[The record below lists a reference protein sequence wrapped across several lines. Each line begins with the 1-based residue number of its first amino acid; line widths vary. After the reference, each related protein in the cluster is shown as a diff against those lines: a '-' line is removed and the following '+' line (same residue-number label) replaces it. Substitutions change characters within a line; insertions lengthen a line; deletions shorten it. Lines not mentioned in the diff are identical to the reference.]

1 MPGKGG
7 GGIAEDGTTLK
18 AGTSRWRQRL
28 APRRVIPV
36 FEWLPGYNRRTFAAD
51 LGAGLTVG
59 AVLIPQ
65 GMAYALVAG
74 LPPVVGLYASVFP
87 ILVYTLFGRSR
98 QLALGPVAIVSLLTA
113 AGLETRAGG
122 DAALYVSL
130 AASLALMV
138 GILMVAMGV
147 ARLGF
152 VAQFLSEP
160 VLSGFT
166 SAAAVIIAGT
176 QLRNILGVD
185 LIRSEYTLD
194 LLVDAGRRLDEVH
207 LLTLALGAAAFALL
221 MLLRRWRPAVPW
233 ALLVVIGA
241 TAAVSLFGLEDQGV
255 KIVGEVPKNLPS
267 PQLPSLSSE
276 RVESLFSLSLAIT
289 LVAMVESLAMAQYF
303 AARRRYR
310 IRPGQ
315 EFIALGAAN
324 ITAGIF
330 RGYPVAGSFS
340 RTAVN
345 AASGALTPV
354 SGLITA
360 GVIALTLVVAAP
372 VFRPLPK
379 AALAAVVFMAAT
391 SLFDV
396 AEARRLWR
404 VKRSDFYLLL
414 LAFSATLLLG
424 IEKGILVAV
433 VASLA
438 VMLQKTSRPH
448 VAVLGRLPGTPV
460 FRNVER
466 SPAAVTSPG
475 ILVVRV
481 DAPLYFAN
489 AEYLKEKLE
498 GVAADRDDL
507 QVLVFDMSSVN
518 DIDSSADRA
527 LHELADEFTSRG
539 IDLYLASVKGLVRD
553 VMRRSGLYEH
563 LGADRFFLSTDEAV
577 RAAETRLMAAAIPLE
592 EPPTEIV
599 LEEIVVTSSPP
610 RRDKQS
616 DDEAV

>member
-1 MPGKGG
+1 VV
-7 GGIAEDGTTLK
+7 GIALDDTTLRP
-18 AGTSRWRQRL
+18 GSPRWRRRL
-28 APRRVIPV
+28 SPRRVFPA
-36 FEWLPGYNRRTFAAD
+36 FEWLPGYGRRTFAAD
-51 LGAGLTVG
+51 LAAGLTVG

-87 ILVYTLFGRSR
+87 ILIYTVFGRSR

-113 AGLETRAGG
+113 SGLESLAGG
-122 DAALYVSL
+122 DADLYVSL

-138 GILMVAMGV
+138 GILMVAMGA

-152 VAQFLSEP
+152 VAQFLSQP

-185 LIRSEYTLD
+185 LARSEYTLD
-194 LLVDAGRRLDEVH
+194 IVMDAGRRLDEVH
-207 LLTLALGAAAFALL
+207 LLTLALGTGAFALL
-221 MLLRRWRPAVPW
+221 VLLRRWRPTVPW
-233 ALLVVIGA
+233 ALLVVIAA
-241 TAAVSLFGLEDQGV
+241 TAAVTLFGLEARGV
-255 KIVGEVPKNLPS
+255 QVVGEVPKNLPA
-267 PQLPSLSSE
+267 PQMPSLAAD
-276 RVESLFSLSLAIT
+276 RVESLFTLALAIT

-315 EFIALGAAN
+315 EFVALGAAN
-324 ITAGIF
+324 VTAGIF
-330 RGYPVAGSFS
+330 QGYPVAGSFS

-345 AASGALTPV
+345 AASGALTPI
-354 SGLITA
+354 SGVVTA
-360 GVIALTLVVAAP
+360 AVIALTLAVAAP

-396 AEARRLWR
+396 SEARRLWR

-414 LAFSATLLLG
+414 LAFSATLVLG
-424 IEKGILVAV
+424 IEKGIAVAV
-433 VASLA
+433 AASLI
-438 VMLQKTSRPH
+438 VILQKTSRPH
-448 VAVLGRLPGTPV
+448 VAVLGRLPGTHL

-475 ILVVRV
+475 VLVVRV

-498 GVAADRDDL
+498 RVAAERDEDL

-527 LHELADEFTSRG
+527 LHELADDFAAQG

-577 RAAETRLMAAAIPLE
+577 RAAETRLMAGAIELE
-592 EPPTEIV
+592 TPPEVIV
-599 LEEIVVTSSPP
+599 IEE
-610 RRDKQS
+610 KL
-616 DDEAV
+616 

>member
-1 MPGKGG
+1 M
-7 GGIAEDGTTLK
+7 GGIAEDDTTLRPGK
-18 AGTSRWRQRL
+18 PRWRRRL
-28 APRRVIPV
+28 SARRVFPV
-36 FEWLPGYNRRTFAAD
+36 FEWLPGYGRRTFVAD

-87 ILVYTLFGRSR
+87 ILVYTVFGRSR

-113 AGLETRAGG
+113 SGLGSLAGG
-122 DAALYVSL
+122 DADLYISL

-138 GILMVAMGV
+138 GILMVAMGA

-152 VAQFLSEP
+152 VAQFLSQP

-166 SAAAVIIAGT
+166 SAAAIIIAGT

-185 LIRSEYTLD
+185 LVRSEYTLD
-194 LLVDAGRRLDEVH
+194 IVVDAGRRLGEVH
-207 LLTLALGAAAFALL
+207 LLTLALGTGAFALL
-221 MLLRRWRPAVPW
+221 MLLRRWRPAIPW
-233 ALLVVIGA
+233 ALVVVIGA
-241 TAAVSLFGLEDQGV
+241 TAAVTLFGLEDRGV
-255 KIVGEVPKNLPS
+255 QVVGEVPKNLPS
-267 PQLPSLSSE
+267 PQMPSLSGE
-276 RVESLFSLSLAIT
+276 RVESLFPLSLAIT

-303 AARRRYR
+303 ASRRRYR

-315 EFIALGAAN
+315 EFVALGAAN
-324 ITAGIF
+324 VTAGIF
-330 RGYPVAGSFS
+330 QGYPVAGSFS

-354 SGLITA
+354 SGVITA
-360 GVIALTLVVAAP
+360 ALIALTLVVAAP

-414 LAFSATLLLG
+414 LAFSATLILG
-424 IEKGILVAV
+424 IEKGIAVAV
-433 VASLA
+433 AASL
-438 VMLQKTSRPH
+438 VVILQKTSRPH
-448 VAVLGRLPGTPV
+448 VAVLGRLPGTHV

-498 GVAADRDDL
+498 RVAADREEDL

-527 LHELADEFTSRG
+527 LHELADDFESQG

-563 LGADRFFLSTDEAV
+563 LGADRFFLTSDEAV
-577 RAAETRLMAAAIPLE
+577 RAAETRLMATAIPLE
-592 EPPTEIV
+592 TAPEVIV
-599 LEEIVVTSSPP
+599 IEE
-610 RRDKQS
+610 KL
-616 DDEAV
+616 

>member
-1 MPGKGG
+1 VHARKGG

-18 AGTSRWRQRL
+18 SATTRWRRRL
-28 APRRVIPV
+28 SARRVFPV
-36 FEWLPGYNRRTFAAD
+36 FEWLPGYGRRTFAAD

-87 ILVYTLFGRSR
+87 IIVYTVFGRSR

-113 AGLETRAGG
+113 SGLESLARG
-122 DAALYVSL
+122 DTDLYISL
-130 AASLALMV
+130 AATLALMV
-138 GILMVAMGV
+138 GILMVAMGA

-152 VAQFLSEP
+152 VAQFLSQP

-166 SAAAVIIAGT
+166 SAAAIIIAGT

-185 LIRSEYTLD
+185 LVRSEYTFD
-194 LLVDAGRRLDEVH
+194 ILVDVGRRLDEVH
-207 LLTLALGAAAFALL
+207 LLTLALGTGAFALL
-221 MLLRRWRPAVPW
+221 MLLRRWRPAIPW

-241 TAAVSLFGLEDQGV
+241 TAAVSLFGLEDRGV
-255 KIVGEVPKNLPS
+255 QVVGEVPKNLPS
-267 PQLPSLSSE
+267 PQLPSLSGD
-276 RVESLFSLSLAIT
+276 RVESLFTLSLAIT

-315 EFIALGAAN
+315 EFVALGAAN
-324 ITAGIF
+324 ITAGLF
-330 RGYPVAGSFS
+330 QGYPVAGSFS

-360 GVIALTLVVAAP
+360 AVIGLTLMVAAP

-404 VKRSDFYLLL
+404 VKRSDSYLLL
-414 LAFSATLLLG
+414 LAFSATLVLG
-424 IEKGILVAV
+424 IERGIAVAV
-433 VASLA
+433 VASL
-438 VMLQKTSRPH
+438 VVILQKTSRPH
-448 VAVLGRLPGTPV
+448 IAVLGRLPGTQV

-466 SPAAVTSPG
+466 SPAAVTTPG

-498 GVAADRDDL
+498 RVAADREEDL

-518 DIDSSADRA
+518 DLDSSADRA
-527 LHELADEFTSRG
+527 LHELADDFAAQG

-553 VMRRSGLYEH
+553 VMRRSGLYDH

-577 RAAETRLMAAAIPLE
+577 RAAETRLMAASIPLE
-592 EPPTEIV
+592 TTPEVIV
-599 LEEIVVTSSPP
+599 LEEKSEPGASSH
-610 RRDKQS
+610 R
-616 DDEAV
+616 

>member
-7 GGIAEDGTTLK
+7 GGIAEDETTLRP
-18 AGTSRWRQRL
+18 GRPRWRRRL
-28 APRRVIPV
+28 SARRVFPV
-36 FEWLPGYNRRTFAAD
+36 FEWLPGYGRRTFAAD

-87 ILVYTLFGRSR
+87 ILVYTVFGRSR

-113 AGLETRAGG
+113 AGLQTRAGG
-122 DAALYVSL
+122 DADLYVSL
-130 AASLALMV
+130 AASLAVMV
-138 GILMVAMGV
+138 GILMVAMGA

-152 VAQFLSEP
+152 VAQFLSQP

-176 QLRNILGVD
+176 QMRNILGVD
-185 LIRSEYTLD
+185 LVRSEYVLD
-194 LLVDAGRRLDEVH
+194 VVVDAARRLDEIH
-207 LLTLALGAAAFALL
+207 LLTLGLGTGAFALL
-221 MLLRRWRPAVPW
+221 VVLRRYRPTIPW

-241 TAAVSLFGLEDQGV
+241 TAAVTLFGLEDRGV
-255 KIVGEVPKNLPS
+255 QVVGEVPKNLPS
-267 PQLPSLSSE
+267 PQVPSLSPE
-276 RVESLFSLSLAIT
+276 RVESLFPLSLAIT

-315 EFIALGAAN
+315 EFVALGAAN

-414 LAFSATLLLG
+414 LAFAATLVLG
-424 IEKGILVAV
+424 IEKGIAVAV
-433 VASLA
+433 VASL
-438 VMLQKTSRPH
+438 VVILQKTSRPH
-448 VAVLGRLPGTPV
+448 IAVLGRLPGTPV

-498 GVAADRDDL
+498 RVATDRDEDV

-527 LHELADEFTSRG
+527 LHELADDFEAQG

-553 VMRRSGLYEH
+553 VMRRSGLYDH
-563 LGADRFFLSTDEAV
+563 LGADRFFLTTDDAV
-577 RAAETRLMAAAIPLE
+577 RAAEARLMAGAIPLE
-592 EPPTEIV
+592 TAPEVVVI
-599 LEEIVVTSSPP
+599 EE
-610 RRDKQS
+610 KL
-616 DDEAV
+616 

>member
-1 MPGKGG
+1 VHARKGG

-18 AGTSRWRQRL
+18 PATTRWRRRL
-28 APRRVIPV
+28 SARQVFPV
-36 FEWLPGYNRRTFAAD
+36 FEWLPGYGRKTFAAD

-87 ILVYTLFGRSR
+87 ILVYTVFGRSR

-113 AGLETRAGG
+113 AGLESLAGG
-122 DAALYVSL
+122 DTDLYISL
-130 AASLALMV
+130 AATLALMV
-138 GILMVAMGV
+138 GILMVAMGA

-152 VAQFLSEP
+152 VAQFLSQP

-166 SAAAVIIAGT
+166 SAAAIIIAGT

-185 LIRSEYTLD
+185 LVRSEYTLD
-194 LLVDAGRRLDEVH
+194 ILVDAGRRLDEVH
-207 LLTLALGAAAFALL
+207 LLSLALGTGAFTLL
-221 MLLRRWRPAVPW
+221 MLLRRWRPTIPW

-241 TAAVSLFGLEDQGV
+241 TAAVSLFGLEERGV
-255 KIVGEVPKNLPS
+255 QVVGQVPKNLPS
-267 PQLPSLSSE
+267 PQLPSLSGD
-276 RVESLFSLSLAIT
+276 RVESLFTLSLAIT

-315 EFIALGAAN
+315 EFVALGAAN
-324 ITAGIF
+324 VAAGLF
-330 RGYPVAGSFS
+330 QGYPVAGSFS

-354 SGLITA
+354 SGLVTA
-360 GVIALTLVVAAP
+360 AVIGLTLVVAAP

-404 VKRSDFYLLL
+404 VKRSDSYLLL
-414 LAFSATLLLG
+414 LAFSATLVLG
-424 IEKGILVAV
+424 IERGIAVAV
-433 VASLA
+433 VASL
-438 VMLQKTSRPH
+438 VVILQKTSRPH
-448 VAVLGRLPGTPV
+448 IAVLGRLPGTQV
-460 FRNVER
+460 FRNVDR
-466 SPAAVTSPG
+466 SPAAVTTPG

-498 GVAADRDDL
+498 RVAADREEDL
-507 QVLVFDMSSVN
+507 RVLVFDMSSVN
-518 DIDSSADRA
+518 DLDSSADRA
-527 LHELADEFTSRG
+527 LHELADDFAAQD

-553 VMRRSGLYEH
+553 VMRRSGLYDH
-563 LGADRFFLSTDEAV
+563 LGADRFFLSADDAV

-592 EPPTEIV
+592 TAPEVIVIEEKAEPGA
-599 LEEIVVTSSPP
+599 SSH
-610 RRDKQS
+610 R
-616 DDEAV
+616 

>member
-1 MPGKGG
+1 
-7 GGIAEDGTTLK
+7 
-18 AGTSRWRQRL
+18 
-28 APRRVIPV
+28 
-36 FEWLPGYNRRTFAAD
+36 
-51 LGAGLTVG
+51 
-59 AVLIPQ
+59 
-65 GMAYALVAG
+65 
-74 LPPVVGLYASVFP
+74 VFP
-87 ILVYTLFGRSR
+87 ILVYTVFGRSR

-113 AGLETRAGG
+113 SGLESLAGG
-122 DAALYVSL
+122 DTDLYISL
-130 AASLALMV
+130 AATLALMV
-138 GILMVAMGV
+138 GILMVAMGA

-152 VAQFLSEP
+152 VAQFLSQP

-166 SAAAVIIAGT
+166 SAAAIIIAGT

-185 LIRSEYTLD
+185 LVRSEYTFD
-194 LLVDAGRRLDEVH
+194 ILVDVGRRLDEVH
-207 LLTLALGAAAFALL
+207 LLTLALGTGAFALL
-221 MLLRRWRPAVPW
+221 MLLRRWRPAIPW

-241 TAAVSLFGLEDQGV
+241 TAAVSLFGLEDRGV
-255 KIVGEVPKNLPS
+255 QVVGEVPKNLPS
-267 PQLPSLSSE
+267 PQLPSLSGD
-276 RVESLFSLSLAIT
+276 RVESLFTLSLAIT

-315 EFIALGAAN
+315 EFVALGAAN
-324 ITAGIF
+324 VTAGLF
-330 RGYPVAGSFS
+330 QGYPVAGSFS

-360 GVIALTLVVAAP
+360 AVIALTLMVAAP

-404 VKRSDFYLLL
+404 VKRSDSYLLL
-414 LAFSATLLLG
+414 LAFSATLILG
-424 IEKGILVAV
+424 IERGIAVAV
-433 VASLA
+433 VASL
-438 VMLQKTSRPH
+438 VVILQKTSRPH
-448 VAVLGRLPGTPV
+448 IAVLGRLPGTQV

-466 SPAAVTSPG
+466 SPAAVTTPG

-481 DAPLYFAN
+481 DAPLYFAT

-498 GVAADRDDL
+498 RVATDREEDL

-518 DIDSSADRA
+518 DLDSSADRA
-527 LHELADEFTSRG
+527 LHELADDFAAQD

-553 VMRRSGLYEH
+553 VMRRSGLYDH

-592 EPPTEIV
+592 TTPKVIVIEEKSEPGA
-599 LEEIVVTSSPP
+599 SSH
-610 RRDKQS
+610 R
-616 DDEAV
+616 

>member
-1 MPGKGG
+1 MV
-7 GGIAEDGTTLK
+7 GIALDDTLRP
-18 AGTSRWRQRL
+18 GRSRWRTRL
-28 APRRVIPV
+28 SARRVFPA
-36 FEWLPGYNRRTFAAD
+36 FEWLPGYSRRTFAAD
-51 LGAGLTVG
+51 LSAGLTVG

-87 ILVYTLFGRSR
+87 ILVYTVFGRSR

-113 AGLETRAGG
+113 SGLGSLAGG
-122 DAALYVSL
+122 DPDLYVSL

-138 GILMVAMGV
+138 GILMVAMGA

-152 VAQFLSEP
+152 VAQFLSQP

-166 SAAAVIIAGT
+166 SAAAIIIAGT

-185 LIRSEYTLD
+185 LVRSEYTFD
-194 LLVDAGRRLDEVH
+194 IVVDAGRRLDEVH
-207 LLTLALGAAAFALL
+207 LLTLALGTGAFALL

-241 TAAVSLFGLEDQGV
+241 TAAVTLFGLEDRGV
-255 KIVGEVPKNLPS
+255 QVVGEVPKNLPS
-267 PQLPSLSSE
+267 PQMPSLSAD
-276 RVESLFSLSLAIT
+276 RVESLFTLSLAIT

-315 EFIALGAAN
+315 EFVALGAAN

-330 RGYPVAGSFS
+330 QGYPVAGSFS

-360 GVIALTLVVAAP
+360 AVIALTLMAAAP

-414 LAFSATLLLG
+414 LAFSATLVLG
-424 IEKGILVAV
+424 IEKGIAVAV
-433 VASLA
+433 VASL
-438 VMLQKTSRPH
+438 VVILQKTSRPH
-448 VAVLGRLPGTPV
+448 IAVLGRLPGTHV

-466 SPAAVTSPG
+466 SPGAVTSPG

-498 GVAADRDDL
+498 RVAADREEDV
-507 QVLVFDMSSVN
+507 QVLVIDMSSVN

-527 LHELADEFTSRG
+527 LHELSEDFASQG

-553 VMRRSGLYEH
+553 VMRRSGLYDH
-563 LGADRFFLSTDEAV
+563 LGADSFFLTTDDAV
-577 RAAETRLMAAAIPLE
+577 RAAETRLMAGAVPLE
-592 EPPTEIV
+592 EAPEVIV
-599 LEEIVVTSSPP
+599 IEE
-610 RRDKQS
+610 KL
-616 DDEAV
+616 

>member
-1 MPGKGG
+1 MPGKGVVR
-7 GGIAEDGTTLK
+7 IARDDATQQPGTP
-18 AGTSRWRQRL
+18 RWRRRL
-28 APRRVIPV
+28 SPRRVFPA
-36 FEWLPGYNRRTFAAD
+36 FEWLPGYNRRTFTAD
-51 LGAGLTVG
+51 LAAGVTVG

-74 LPPVVGLYASVFP
+74 LPPVAGLYASVFP
-87 ILVYTLFGRSR
+87 ILVYTLLGRSR

-113 AGLETRAGG
+113 SGLESLAGG
-122 DAALYVSL
+122 DTGLYVSL
-130 AASLALMV
+130 AASLALLV
-138 GILMVAMGV
+138 GIMMVAMGA

-152 VAQFLSEP
+152 VAQFLSQP

-166 SAAAVIIAGT
+166 SAAAIIIAGT

-185 LIRSEYTLD
+185 LLRSEYTVD
-194 LLVDAGRRLDEVH
+194 IVVDAVRRLDEVH
-207 LLTLALGAAAFALL
+207 LLTLGLGLAAFVLL
-221 MLLRRWRPAVPW
+221 VLLRRWRPTVPW
-233 ALLVVIGA
+233 ALLMVIGA
-241 TAAVSLFGLEDQGV
+241 TAAVTALGLEDRGV
-255 KIVGEVPKNLPS
+255 QVVGQVPKNLPT
-267 PQLPSLSSE
+267 PQVPSLSGD
-276 RVESLFSLSLAIT
+276 RVESLFTLALAIT

-310 IRPGQ
+310 IRAGQ
-315 EFIALGAAN
+315 EFVALGAAN

-330 RGYPVAGSFS
+330 QGYPVAGSFS

-345 AASGALTPV
+345 AASGAATPV
-354 SGLITA
+354 A
-360 GVIALTLVVAAP
+360 GIVTSAVIALTLAVAAP

-391 SLFDV
+391 SLFDIG
-396 AEARRLWR
+396 EARRLWR

-424 IEKGILVAV
+424 IEKGIAVAV
-433 VASLA
+433 VASL
-438 VMLQKTSRPH
+438 VVILQKTSRPH
-448 VAVLGRLPGTPV
+448 IAVLGRLPGTHL

-466 SPAAVTSPG
+466 SPSAVTTPG
-475 ILVVRV
+475 VLVVRV

-498 GVAADRDDL
+498 RVAAEREEDL

-527 LHELADEFTSRG
+527 LHELADDLEAQG

-553 VMRRSGLYEH
+553 VMRRSGLYER
-563 LGADRFFLSTDEAV
+563 LGPDRFFLSTDEAV
-577 RAAETRLMAAAIPLE
+577 RAAETRLMAGAIPLE
-592 EPPTEIV
+592 TDPEVVV
-599 LEEIVVTSSPP
+599 LEE
-610 RRDKQS
+610 KL
-616 DDEAV
+616 

>member
-1 MPGKGG
+1 VVGITLDDTTQRPGNP
-7 GGIAEDGTTLK
+7 
-18 AGTSRWRQRL
+18 RWRRRL
-28 APRRVIPV
+28 SPRRVFPV

-51 LGAGLTVG
+51 LAAGLTVG

-87 ILVYTLFGRSR
+87 ILIYTVFGRSR

-113 AGLETRAGG
+113 SGLESLAAG
-122 DAALYVSL
+122 DHDLYISL

-138 GILMVAMGV
+138 GILMMAMGA

-152 VAQFLSEP
+152 VAQFLSQP

-176 QLRNILGVD
+176 QLRNVLGVD
-185 LIRSEYTLD
+185 LVRSEYTLD
-194 LLVDAGRRLDEVH
+194 ILVDAARRLEEIH
-207 LLTLALGAAAFALL
+207 LLTLALGAGAFALL
-221 MLLRRWRPAVPW
+221 VLLRRWRPTVPW

-241 TAAVSLFGLEDQGV
+241 TAAVTLFELEARGV
-255 KIVGEVPKNLPS
+255 QVVGRVPKNLPS
-267 PQLPSLSSE
+267 PQLPSLSAD
-276 RVESLFSLSLAIT
+276 RVESLFTLALAIT

-315 EFIALGAAN
+315 EFVALGAAN
-324 ITAGIF
+324 VTAGIF
-330 RGYPVAGSFS
+330 QGYPVAGSFS

-345 AASGALTPV
+345 AASGALTPI
-354 SGLITA
+354 SGVITA
-360 GVIALTLVVAAP
+360 AVIALTLAVAAP

-396 AEARRLWR
+396 GEARRLWR

-414 LAFSATLLLG
+414 LAFSATLILG
-424 IEKGILVAV
+424 IEKGIAVAV
-433 VASLA
+433 VASLI

-448 VAVLGRLPGTPV
+448 VAVLGRLPGTHA

-466 SPAAVTSPG
+466 SPAAVTTPG
-475 ILVVRV
+475 VLVVRV

-498 GVAADRDDL
+498 RVAAEREEDL
-507 QVLVFDMSSVN
+507 QVMVFDMSSVN

-527 LHELADEFTSRG
+527 LHELADDFAARG

-592 EPPTEIV
+592 TTPEVVVI
-599 LEEIVVTSSPP
+599 EE
-610 RRDKQS
+610 KL
-616 DDEAV
+616 

>member
-1 MPGKGG
+1 MKP
-7 GGIAEDGTTLK
+7 ATT
-18 AGTSRWRQRL
+18 RWRRL
-28 APRRVIPV
+28 SARRVFPV
-36 FEWLPGYNRRTFAAD
+36 FEWLPGYGRRTFAAD

-87 ILVYTLFGRSR
+87 ILAYTVFGRSR

-113 AGLETRAGG
+113 SGLESLAGG
-122 DAALYVSL
+122 DAGLYVSL
-130 AASLALMV
+130 AATLALMV
-138 GILMVAMGV
+138 GILMVAMGA

-152 VAQFLSEP
+152 VAQFLSQP

-166 SAAAVIIAGT
+166 SAAAIIIAGT

-185 LIRSEYTLD
+185 LVRSEYTFD
-194 LLVDAGRRLDEVH
+194 ILVDVGRRLDEVH
-207 LLTLALGAAAFALL
+207 LLTLALGTGAFTLL
-221 MLLRRWRPAVPW
+221 MLLRRWRPTIPW

-241 TAAVSLFGLEDQGV
+241 TAAVTLFGLEDRGV
-255 KIVGEVPKNLPS
+255 QVVGEVPKNLPS
-267 PQLPSLSSE
+267 PQLPSLSGD
-276 RVESLFSLSLAIT
+276 RVESLFTLSLAIT

-315 EFIALGAAN
+315 EFVALGAAN
-324 ITAGIF
+324 VTAGLF
-330 RGYPVAGSFS
+330 QGYPVAGSFS

-360 GVIALTLVVAAP
+360 AVIGLTLIVAAP

-404 VKRSDFYLLL
+404 VKRSDAYLLL
-414 LAFSATLLLG
+414 LAFSATLVLG
-424 IEKGILVAV
+424 IERGIAVAV
-433 VASLA
+433 VASL
-438 VMLQKTSRPH
+438 VVILQKTSRPH
-448 VAVLGRLPGTPV
+448 IAILGRLPGTQA

-475 ILVVRV
+475 IMVVRV

-498 GVAADRDDL
+498 RVAADREDDL
-507 QVLVFDMSSVN
+507 QVMVFDMSSVN
-518 DIDSSADRA
+518 DLDSSADRA
-527 LHELADEFTSRG
+527 LHELADDFAAQD

-553 VMRRSGLYEH
+553 VMRRSGLYDH

-577 RAAETRLMAAAIPLE
+577 RAAESRLMATAIPLQTTPEVIVIE
-592 EPPTEIV
+592 EKSEPGA
-599 LEEIVVTSSPP
+599 SSH
-610 RRDKQS
+610 R
-616 DDEAV
+616 

>member
-1 MPGKGG
+1 MHARKGG

-18 AGTSRWRQRL
+18 SATTRWRRRL
-28 APRRVIPV
+28 SARRVFPV
-36 FEWLPGYNRRTFAAD
+36 FEWLPGYGRRTFAAD

-87 ILVYTLFGRSR
+87 IIVYTVFGRSR

-113 AGLETRAGG
+113 SGLESLARG
-122 DAALYVSL
+122 DTDLYISL
-130 AASLALMV
+130 AATLALMV
-138 GILMVAMGV
+138 GILMVAMGA

-152 VAQFLSEP
+152 VAQFLSQP

-166 SAAAVIIAGT
+166 SAAAIIIAGT

-185 LIRSEYTLD
+185 LVRSEYTFD
-194 LLVDAGRRLDEVH
+194 ILVDVGRRLDEVH
-207 LLTLALGAAAFALL
+207 LLTLALGTGAFALL
-221 MLLRRWRPAVPW
+221 MLLRRWRPAIPW

-241 TAAVSLFGLEDQGV
+241 TAAVSLFGLEDRGV
-255 KIVGEVPKNLPS
+255 QVVGEVPKNLPS
-267 PQLPSLSSE
+267 PQLPSLSGD
-276 RVESLFSLSLAIT
+276 RVESLFTLSLAIT

-315 EFIALGAAN
+315 EFVALGAAN
-324 ITAGIF
+324 ITAGLF
-330 RGYPVAGSFS
+330 QGYPVAGSFS

-360 GVIALTLVVAAP
+360 AVIGLTLMVAAP

-404 VKRSDFYLLL
+404 VKRSDSYLLL
-414 LAFSATLLLG
+414 LAFSATLVLG
-424 IEKGILVAV
+424 IERGIAVAV
-433 VASLA
+433 VASL
-438 VMLQKTSRPH
+438 VVILQKTSRPH
-448 VAVLGRLPGTPV
+448 IAVLGRLPGTQV

-466 SPAAVTSPG
+466 SPAAVTTPG

-498 GVAADRDDL
+498 RVATDRDEDV

-527 LHELADEFTSRG
+527 LHELADDFAAQG

-553 VMRRSGLYEH
+553 VMRRSGLYDH

-577 RAAETRLMAAAIPLE
+577 RAAETRLMAASIPLE
-592 EPPTEIV
+592 TTPEVIV
-599 LEEIVVTSSPP
+599 LEEKSEPGASSH
-610 RRDKQS
+610 R
-616 DDEAV
+616 

>member
-1 MPGKGG
+1 MPAGYGKGG
-7 GGIAEDGTTLK
+7 GGIAENDTALKPATT
-18 AGTSRWRQRL
+18 RWRRL
-28 APRRVIPV
+28 SPRRVFPV
-36 FEWLPGYNRRTFAAD
+36 FEWLPGYGRRTFAAD

-87 ILVYTLFGRSR
+87 ILVYTVFGRSR

-113 AGLETRAGG
+113 SGLESLAGG
-122 DAALYVSL
+122 DADLYVSL

-138 GILMVAMGV
+138 GLLMIAMGA

-152 VAQFLSEP
+152 VAQFLSQP

-166 SAAAVIIAGT
+166 SAAALIIAGT

-185 LIRSEYTLD
+185 LVRSEYTLD
-194 LLVDAGRRLDEVH
+194 IVVDAARRLDEVH
-207 LLTLALGAAAFALL
+207 LLTLALGIGAFALL

-241 TAAVSLFGLEDQGV
+241 TAAVTLLGLEDRGV
-255 KIVGEVPKNLPS
+255 QVVGEVPKNLPS
-267 PQLPSLSSE
+267 PQLPSLSTD
-276 RVESLFSLSLAIT
+276 RVESLFTLSLAIT

-315 EFIALGAAN
+315 EFVALGAAN
-324 ITAGIF
+324 VTAGIF
-330 RGYPVAGSFS
+330 QGYPVAGSFS

-360 GVIALTLVVAAP
+360 AVIGLTLLVAAP

-404 VKRSDFYLLL
+404 VKRSDSYLLL
-414 LAFSATLLLG
+414 LAFSATLILG
-424 IEKGILVAV
+424 IEKGIAVAV
-433 VASLA
+433 VASL
-438 VMLQKTSRPH
+438 VVILQKTSRPH
-448 VAVLGRLPGTPV
+448 VAVLGRLPGTQV

-498 GVAADRDDL
+498 RVAADRQEDL

-518 DIDSSADRA
+518 DLDSSADRA
-527 LHELADEFTSRG
+527 LHELVDDFAAQD

-577 RAAETRLMAAAIPLE
+577 RAAETRLMEAAIPLE
-592 EPPTEIV
+592 EPPQVVVI
-599 LEEIVVTSSPP
+599 EE
-610 RRDKQS
+610 KL
-616 DDEAV
+616 